1 MLAVTAGICALLLL
15 PMRLWKPANGTVRF
29 YWTGFWVI
37 LCGISAIAGG
47 VNVVLLSGVPM
58 SESLETLLNVLPLLS
73 AAFVVAGW
81 FHLVGLGIIKGVF
94 AAVRRMKAPVT

>member
-15 PMRLWKPANGTVRF
+15 PMRLWKPANGAVRF
-29 YWTGFWVI
+29 YWTGFWII

-47 VNVVLLSGVPM
+47 VNVVLLMGEPM
-58 SESLETLLNVLPLLS
+58 TPALESLLNVLPLLS

-81 FHLVGLGIIKGVF
+81 FHLVGLGVIKGVF
-94 AAVRRMKAPVT
+94 AAVRRMRAPAT